1 MKTTTSLFA
10 VFWRCQFIMA
20 LGEKLF
26 EESGKIVSFKVTRVH
41 PVEGMTMEVSFTS
54 EIKGFGKFPSGRNIG
69 SGIITRY
76 PHGVE
81 DASYQGTFMTAKE
94 HEQFMWWVH
103 NKGKVAEGGKIK
115 GIVIMSGFT
124 NSQKLSWMNS
134 LLTAGES
141 EFDPAAQQFRVTGYE
156 WV

>member
-1 MKTTTSLFA
+1 
-10 VFWRCQFIMA
+10 MA

-26 EESGKIVSFKVTRVH
+26 EESGKIVGFKVTRVH

-69 SGIITRY
+69 SGTITRY

-81 DASYQGTFMTAKE
+81 DASYQGKFRTAE
-94 HEQFMWWVH
+94 EDEQFMWWAH

-141 EFDPAAQQFRVTGYE
+141 EFDPAAQQFRVTSNE
-156 WV
+156 WI

>member
-69 SGIITRY
+69 SGIITNN
-76 PHGVE
+76 PNGVK
-81 DASYQGTFMTAKE
+81 DTSYKE
-94 HEQFMWWVH
+94 KFWKEGEGKQLMCGFIIKARWQKEEKS
-103 NKGKVAEGGKIK
+103 KG
-115 GIVIMSGFT
+115 
-124 NSQKLSWMNS
+124 
-134 LLTAGES
+134 
-141 EFDPAAQQFRVTGYE
+141 
-156 WV
+156 